1 MANTDDKPPPKA
13 AASSP
18 GPVTSEETTASA
30 EAPEVDEHAG
40 AARMLD
46 GDDTERELRA
56 ENLIKGYVVA
66 TVAASAVPVPV
77 FDLAA
82 SLAIQLRMI
91 QKLSQLYGHS
101 FSERAARNTI
111 SALGGSVL
119 GVGAGY
125 TLGMSFAK
133 IIPGVGW
140 MIGMATVPVVAGAS
154 TYAIGRVVMAHFE
167 GGGTLSSLNAKN
179 MRAYYNEQFEKGKAI
194 AAKAAQAAKA
204 SDDGDKAEP
213 TAAAA

>member
-1 MANTDDKPPPKA
+1 
-13 AASSP
+13 
-18 GPVTSEETTASA
+18 
-30 EAPEVDEHAG
+30 
-40 AARMLD
+40 MLD
-46 GDDTERELRA
+46 GDETARELRA

-77 FDLAA
+77 LDLAA

-91 QKLSQLYGHS
+91 QRLSQLYGHS

-204 SDDGDKAEP
+204 TENGENAEP
-213 TAAAA
+213 AAAAA

>member
-1 MANTDDKPPPKA
+1 MANTDDKTPPKP
-13 AASSP
+13 AASSA
-18 GPVTSEETTASA
+18 GPVAAIESTSSA
-30 EAPEVDEHAG
+30 EAPEVEEHAG

-46 GDDTERELRA
+46 GDETARELRA

-77 FDLAA
+77 LDLAA

-91 QKLSQLYGHS
+91 QRLSQLYGHS

-204 SDDGDKAEP
+204 TENGENAEP
-213 TAAAA
+213 AAAAA